1 MNVQVITFEPQEMPN
16 IVDVSIDSV
25 GRNYAVFWSKSKKDM
40 NYSCSY
46 YKVVFK
52 NKIIVNKLSH
62 TLLQCGFREIEWSR
76 IENLFFFKTRGQIQV
91 GHFDDVNA
99 ATPSKFTGVLNTI
112 DISPNS
118 EISYDSS
125 GRYIGVYEPN
135 ILKYCVYNAFGLLRF
150 VKQIKGG
157 QSVIWRPVPEIDID
171 AKLEKEIVGYEEKN
185 NMKTLLDKYRE
196 EDLERRK
203 KYQLQQDNKAQLKEA
218 NVSLI
223 GQIQPDILSSSRD
236 CPKEKKPGKIPR
248 LRELS
253 FMVET
258 TM

>member
-1 MNVQVITFEPQEMPN
+1 MRVQIKWEKTDKFLITHIDGSVKKDLHLVHVAYPDYKRLSMNVQVITFEPQEMPN

-150 VKQIKGG
+150 VK
-157 QSVIWRPVPEIDID
+157 
-171 AKLEKEIVGYEEKN
+171 
-185 NMKTLLDKYRE
+185 
-196 EDLERRK
+196 
-203 KYQLQQDNKAQLKEA
+203 
-218 NVSLI
+218 
-223 GQIQPDILSSSRD
+223 
-236 CPKEKKPGKIPR
+236 
-248 LRELS
+248 
-253 FMVET
+253 
-258 TM
+258 